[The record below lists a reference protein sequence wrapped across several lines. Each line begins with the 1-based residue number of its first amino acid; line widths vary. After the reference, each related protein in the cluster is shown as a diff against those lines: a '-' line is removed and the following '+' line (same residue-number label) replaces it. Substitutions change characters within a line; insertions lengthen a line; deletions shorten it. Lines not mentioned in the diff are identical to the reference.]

1 MDLCLRGDKVTN
13 VVLYSVQPMLSA
25 GLEVILAATEGYRLT
40 ASCNDLS
47 ELPGEIHRH
56 SATLALVELTTEV
69 TLQALK
75 EIQAMVRGVPIVLW
89 VDYLSTE
96 FASQVI
102 AAGVR
107 GILRKTLSVEQ
118 HLDCFGKV
126 VQGELGLEKGLS
138 DQLLS
143 TQRVTLTP
151 RERQV
156 MGLVAQGLRN
166 KEIAYSIGVTEGT
179 IKVYLSRL
187 FQKVGA
193 SDRLDLALFALRN
206 MAASGT
212 VETVSHRAPD
222 QPKPK
227 PLFITG
233 FVSRPMERRLQ

>member
-1 MDLCLRGDKVTN
+1 MTN
-13 VVLYSVQPMLSA
+13 VVLFYAQPMLSA
-25 GLEVILAATEGYRLT
+25 GLEVILAASEGYRLAAT
-40 ASCNDLS
+40 CTDLS
-47 ELPGEIHRH
+47 KLPGEVHRR
-56 SATLALVELTTEV
+56 SANLVLIELTPEV

-75 EIQAMVRGVPIVLW
+75 EIQATTRSVPIILW
-89 VDYLSTE
+89 VDHMSTE

-107 GILRKTLSVEQ
+107 GILYKTRSIEQ
-118 HLDCFGKV
+118 HLDCFRKV
-126 VQGELGLEKGLS
+126 AEGELGLEKGLS
-138 DQLLS
+138 DELLS
-143 TQRVTLTP
+143 SQRVTLTP

-193 SDRLDLALFALRN
+193 NDRLDLALFALRN

-212 VETVSHRAPD
+212 VETISHHAPD

>member
-1 MDLCLRGDKVTN
+1 VTTI
-13 VVLYSVQPMLSA
+13 VLYSVQPMLSA
-25 GLEVILAATEGYRLT
+25 GLQVILAASEGYRLAAACT
-40 ASCNDLS
+40 DLRQ
-47 ELPGEIHRH
+47 LGEQIHRKA
-56 SATLALVELTTEV
+56 ATLMLIELTPDV

-75 EIQAMVRGVPIVLW
+75 ELQAAGRTVPVILW
-89 VDYLSTE
+89 VDHVSTE

-107 GILRKTLSVEQ
+107 GILRKTMSVEE
-118 HLDCFGKV
+118 HLDCFRKV
-126 VQGELGLEKGLS
+126 AAGELGLEKVLS

-143 TQRVTLTP
+143 SQRVTLTP

-166 KEIAYSIGVTEGT
+166 KEIAYTIGVTEGT

-193 SDRLDLALFALRN
+193 NDRLDLALFALRN

-212 VETVSHRAPD
+212 VETVSHTAPD
-222 QPKPK
+222 QPRPK

-233 FVSRPMERRLQ
+233 FVSRPTERRLQ

>member
-1 MDLCLRGDKVTN
+1 MTTI
-13 VVLYSVQPMLSA
+13 VLYSIQPMLSA
-25 GLEVILAATEGYRLT
+25 GLEVTLAASEGFRLAAACT
-40 ASCNDLS
+40 DLS
-47 ELPGEIHRH
+47 QLVEEIPRRA
-56 SATLALVELTTEV
+56 ATLVLIELTPDV

-75 EIQAMVRGVPIVLW
+75 EIQAISRGVPIILW
-89 VDYLSTE
+89 IDHVSTE

-107 GILRKTLSVEQ
+107 GILRKTLSLEQ
-118 HLDCFGKV
+118 HLDCFRKV
-126 VQGELGLEKGLS
+126 AQGELGLEKGLS
-138 DQLLS
+138 DELLS
-143 TQRVTLTP
+143 TQRVSLTP

-193 SDRLDLALFALRN
+193 NDRLDLALFALRN

-212 VETVSHRAPD
+212 GETVAHRAPD

-233 FVSRPMERRLQ
+233 FVSRPIERRLQ

>member
-1 MDLCLRGDKVTN
+1 VTTI
-13 VVLYSVQPMLSA
+13 VLYSVQPMLSA
-25 GLEVILAATEGYRLT
+25 GLEVTLAASEGFRLAAACT
-40 ASCNDLS
+40 DLS
-47 ELPGEIHRH
+47 QLAEQIHRKA
-56 SATLALVELTTEV
+56 ATLILMELTPDI

-75 EIQAMVRGVPIVLW
+75 EIQGTCRGIPIILW
-89 VDYLSTE
+89 VDHVSTE

-107 GILRKTLSVEQ
+107 GILRKTMTLDE
-118 HLDCFGKV
+118 HLDCFRKV
-126 VQGELGLEKGLS
+126 SAGELGLEKVLS

-193 SDRLDLALFALRN
+193 NDRLDLALFALRN

-212 VETVSHRAPD
+212 IDPPAHQPAD
-222 QPKPK
+222 QPRPK

-233 FVSRPMERRLQ
+233 FVSRPAERRLQ

>member
-1 MDLCLRGDKVTN
+1 MTTI
-13 VVLYSVQPMLSA
+13 VLYSVQPMLSA
-25 GLEVILAATEGYRLT
+25 GLEVTLAASEGFRLAAACT
-40 ASCNDLS
+40 DLS
-47 ELPGEIHRH
+47 QLADQIHRTA
-56 SATLALVELTTEV
+56 ATLVLIELTPDV

-75 EIQAMVRGVPIVLW
+75 EIQAMSRGVPSILW
-89 VDYLSTE
+89 VDHVSTE

-107 GILRKTLSVEQ
+107 GILRKTMSLDQ
-118 HLDCFGKV
+118 HLDCFRKV
-126 VQGELGLEKGLS
+126 ALGELELEKGLS

-143 TQRVTLTP
+143 SQRVTLTP

-193 SDRLDLALFALRN
+193 NDRLDLALFALRN

-212 VETVSHRAPD
+212 FETVSRRQAD
-222 QPKPK
+222 QPRPSPK
-227 PLFITG
+227 PLFVTG
-233 FVSRPMERRLQ
+233 FVSRPVERRLQ

>member
-1 MDLCLRGDKVTN
+1 VTTI
-13 VVLYSVQPMLSA
+13 VLYSSQPMLSA
-25 GLEVILAATEGYRLT
+25 GLQVTLAASEGFRL
-40 ASCNDLS
+40 AAACSDLS
-47 ELPGEIHRH
+47 QLGEQIQRKA
-56 SATLALVELTTEV
+56 ATLVVIELTPEV

-75 EIQAMVRGVPIVLW
+75 EVLSVSRNVPIILW
-89 VDYLSTE
+89 VDHVSTE

-107 GILRKTLSVEQ
+107 GILRKTMSIEE
-118 HLDCFGKV
+118 HLDCFHKV
-126 VQGELGLEKGLS
+126 AGGELGLEKVLS

-143 TQRVTLTP
+143 TTRVTLTP

-166 KEIAYSIGVTEGT
+166 KEIAYTIGVTEGT

-193 SDRLDLALFALRN
+193 NDRLDLALFALRN
-206 MAASGT
+206 MAATGT
-212 VETVSHRAPD
+212 VEPAHHQTPD
-222 QPKPK
+222 HPRPK

-233 FVSRPMERRLQ
+233 FVSRPMERRVQ